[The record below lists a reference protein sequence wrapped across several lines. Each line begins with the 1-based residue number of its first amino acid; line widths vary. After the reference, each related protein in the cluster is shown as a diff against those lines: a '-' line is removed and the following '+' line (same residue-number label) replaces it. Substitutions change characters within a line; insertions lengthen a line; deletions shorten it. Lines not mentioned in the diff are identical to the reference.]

1 MKDEISR
8 GDQNRTKDEIFR
20 NSGSKIISQRK
31 RYDWSLC
38 EIKQN
43 QPVAE
48 IQSEV
53 ILEQREFTRTG
64 ATAAT
69 TRGLDTRD
77 VKHMVDCKKLTEV
90 EE

>member
-1 MKDEISR
+1 MKSQCN
-8 GDQNRTKDEIFR
+8 QNSAKNGVIR